1 MFEVNSK
8 RVLSLGLVA
17 AFLAAAGLLW
27 FIRFSSRMNAPSGA
41 PPEMQMAIQ
50 TARVS
55 ATEWTPM
62 ADLVGTVVPYRA
74 VALSNEVEGR
84 VILVNFDTGGIVE
97 PDQILLELDAST
109 ELADLSSA
117 QAGLVVA
124 QAAARVADADVEMWE
139 SNLRRIEPA
148 VAARAAPAA
157 DLDQAR
163 SQLTSARA
171 RVDSAK
177 ALIRQAESRIEQA
190 EVAASKKVIRAPFKA
205 RAGIRAIH
213 EGQYLAQG
221 TRIVDLQGVTDRIF
235 LDFAIPQE
243 YAQSVKP
250 GDVVVARSAMLGS
263 EAARIEVVG
272 IDAVVNPDTRNV
284 RIRAVVD
291 NPDDR
296 LKPGMF
302 VDISVASG
310 PTERVLT
317 IPSTA
322 VRRAAYGDHVFVIAP
337 DDKGVLRAGQRFVTL
352 GASLG
357 DSVIVLKG
365 ISEADTV
372 ATDGSFKLF
381 EGVRI
386 AAPEAAAK

>member
-1 MFEVNSK
+1 MFELRSK
-8 RVLSLGLVA
+8 LFLSLGVIA
-17 AFLAAAGLLW
+17 VVFIAAGSLW
-27 FIRFSSRMNAPSGA
+27 YVRHKSQLKESLGE
-41 PPEMQMAIQ
+41 PPEMQMS
-50 TARVS
+50 VKS
-55 ATEWTPM
+55 APVVAQDWTPM
-62 ADLVGTVVPYRA
+62 ADLVGTVIPYRA

-84 VILVNFDTGGIVE
+84 VTLVNFDTGAIVE
-97 PDQILLELDAST
+97 PEQILLELDAST

-117 QAGLVVA
+117 QAGRVVA
-124 QAAARVADADVEMWE
+124 EASVRVAEADVEMWE

-177 ALIRQAESRIEQA
+177 AQIRQAESRIEQA
-190 EVAASKKVIRAPFKA
+190 QVAAAKKVIRAPFKA
-205 RAGIRAIH
+205 RVGIRSIH

-221 TRIVDLQGVTDRIF
+221 TRIVDLQGVTDRIY

-243 YAQSVKP
+243 YVSRVKP

-263 EAARIEVVG
+263 DAARIEVVG

-284 RIRAVVD
+284 RIRAEVD
-291 NPDDR
+291 NPGER

-322 VRRAAYGDHVFVIAP
+322 VRRAAYGDHVFVITQEN
-337 DDKGVLRAGQRFVTL
+337 RAKQVFVSL
-352 GASLG
+352 GASFG

-365 ISEADTV
+365 LSEGDIV

-386 AAPEAAAK
+386 AAPESAAK